1 MITSFYTVMRV
12 SPEAV
17 AFASRS
23 LTAVVGLF
31 VAALAY
37 RGYRRNDATRMLF
50 LAVGIALLTAG
61 VLVVA
66 VPLDRLGATDGE
78 VLLSRGVVT
87 VVGLCSVLYAF
98 VYD

>member
-1 MITSFYTVMRV
+1 MTVAV

-17 AFASRS
+17 AFVSRL

-31 VAALAY
+31 VAGLAY

-50 LAVGIALLTAG
+50 LAVGIGLLTAG

-66 VPLDRLGATDGE
+66 VPLDRVGATDGV

-87 VVGLCSVLYAF
+87 VAGLCAVLYALI
-98 VYD
+98 YESG